1 MADVQHDS
9 PTGVTIPPL
18 PKVLRE
24 PAPVIIVG
32 MAAWLVAT
40 IVALVTGVGG
50 LTLSVCLWG
59 LGVGVLGTMIVGL
72 QLAAVRRGSKTAQ
85 EGLE

>member
-1 MADVQHDS
+1 MTDARQV
-9 PTGVTIPPL
+9 PEL
-18 PKVLRE
+18 PALLRE

-32 MAAWLVAT
+32 MLAWLTAT
-40 IVALVTGVGG
+40 IVVWVSGTGG

-59 LGVGVLGTMIVGL
+59 LGVGVLGTLIVGS